1 MVKNVFGSET
11 MQKRLF
17 WWQLG
22 GFVFTSL
29 GGILLHYLY
38 ELTGKSTVAAAIS
51 GVNESTWE
59 HMKLLFFP
67 LLIFALIQSRCFK
80 EKSFWCVKLFG
91 TLLGLTLIPVLFY
104 TANGAF
110 GKTPDWYNIS
120 TFFIS
125 AAAVF
130 AAEGFLFKKGINCKH
145 PWITVT
151 IFILIAAAFVAFTFN
166 TPQLPLFKDPLSGRY
181 GII

>member
-1 MVKNVFGSET
+1 MK
-11 MQKRLF
+11 KHLF
-17 WWQLG
+17 WWQLS
-22 GFVFTSL
+22 GFVFASL
-29 GGILLHYLY
+29 GGIFLHYLFG
-38 ELTGKSTVAAAIS
+38 LTGKSNLAAVIS

-67 LLIFALIQSRCFK
+67 LLIFALIQSRYFLSSCF
-80 EKSFWCVKLFG
+80 WWIKLWG
-91 TLLGLTLIPVLFY
+91 TFLGLFLIPALFF

-110 GKTPDWYNIS
+110 GKTPDWFNIS

-130 AAEGFLFKKGINCKH
+130 LAEYRFFKKERECKRA
-145 PWITVT
+145 WIPVA
-151 IFILIAAAFVAFTFN
+151 LLLVIAAAFAIFTFY
-166 TPQLPLFKDPLSGRY
+166 PPAIPLFKDPISGGY

>member
-1 MVKNVFGSET
+1 MK
-11 MQKRLF
+11 KHLF

-29 GGILLHYLY
+29 MGILLHYFY
-38 ELTGKSTVAAAIS
+38 ELTGKSPLAAVIS

-67 LLIFALIQSRCFK
+67 LLAAALIQSRYFKSCCF
-80 EKSFWCVKLFG
+80 WWIKLG
-91 TLLGLTLIPVLFY
+91 GALLGLFLIPALFY
-104 TANGAF
+104 TTNGAF
-110 GKTPDWYNIS
+110 GKTPDWFNIS
-120 TFFIS
+120 TFFIA

-130 AAEGFLFKKGINCKH
+130 FAEYRLFKGEKHCKNQ
-145 PWITVT
+145 WIPIAV
-151 IFILIAAAFVAFTFN
+151 FIALAVAFAVFTFY
-166 TPQLPLFKDPLSGRY
+166 PPALPLFKDPISGGY